1 MNWEALGQGF
11 LSILQPGHLLALVLG
26 TVGGIAVGSIPG
38 LTATMAIALMVP
50 FTFNM
55 DPVTGIVMLLGLY
68 TSAIYGG
75 SISAILM
82 RTPGTPAAAATVL
95 DGYPLAQQG
104 QAGKAIGMA
113 TICSWIGGTAS
124 ALFLTFFTPQLAKVA
139 LSFTSPE
146 FFAMAVFGM
155 STVSA
160 LSGDSM
166 VKGLASAVLG
176 LLIAFMGLD
185 PIAGF
190 PRFTFG
196 QMELLNGPAFLP
208 ALIGLF
214 AIAECFRGLRGA
226 DMPVPVTKVVKDI
239 WPTLKEMAASF
250 KTIVRGIFIGITVG
264 LVPALGAET
273 ACWVNYAESKRASK
287 EPEKWGKGHLEGVAA
302 AETANNASTG
312 GDMVPMLTLGVPG
325 DAATAV
331 MMGALTLHGMQ
342 PGPLL
347 FRDHPDMVYAIF
359 AGMILANLSFL
370 VFGML
375 GARWYAKVSL
385 VDRKILVPLIFLF
398 SLIGAWA
405 VGGNLFDVWTALF
418 FGVLGYL
425 MQSYGY
431 PVSPMVIAL
440 VLGPMLEQNFRRTL
454 IGSGGSLMPFV
465 TRPITVVIL
474 LITVASL
481 VLMVRRSLKQRQN
494 PPGSGVDA
502 ANAG

>member
-1 MNWEALGQGF
+1 MDWGALGQGF
-11 LSILQPGHLLALVLG
+11 LTVLAPGHLLALLLG

-50 FTFNM
+50 FTFSM
-55 DPVTGIVMLLGLY
+55 DAVTGMVMLLGIY
-68 TSAIYGG
+68 TAAIYGG

-95 DGYPLAQQG
+95 DGYPLAQKG
-104 QAGKAIGMA
+104 LAGKAIGMA
-113 TICSWIGGTAS
+113 TVCSWIGGTAS
-124 ALFLTFFTPQLAKVA
+124 ALFLTFFTPQLARVA
-139 LSFTSPE
+139 LSFSSPE
-146 FFAMAVFGM
+146 FFAMALFGLT
-155 STVSA
+155 TVSA
-160 LSGDSM
+160 LAGGSM
-166 VKGLASAVLG
+166 VKGLVSAGLG
-176 LLIAFMGLD
+176 LLFSFQGLD

-196 QMELLNGPAFLP
+196 QMALLNGPSFVP

-214 AIAECFRGLRGA
+214 ALSECFRGLRTA
-226 DMPVPVTKVVKDI
+226 REFVPVTRVVKDI
-239 WPTLKEMAASF
+239 LPSLRELAASGW
-250 KTIVRGIFIGITVG
+250 TIVRGIFIGIIVG

-273 ACWVNYAESKRASK
+273 ACWVNYAESKRRSR
-287 EPEKWGKGHLEGVAA
+287 EPEKWGTGILEGVAA

-312 GDMVPMLTLGVPG
+312 GDLVPTLTLGVPG

-347 FRDHPDMVYAIF
+347 FRDHPAMVYAIF
-359 AGMILANLSFL
+359 AGMILANFAFL
-370 VFGML
+370 AVGLL
-375 GARWYAKVSL
+375 GARIFARIAL
-385 VDRKILVPLIFLF
+385 VDRKVLVPLVFLF

-425 MQSYGY
+425 LQSYGY

-440 VLGPMLEQNFRRTL
+440 VLGPMLEQNYRRTL
-454 IGSGGSLMPFV
+454 IAAGGSAAPFF
-465 TRPITVVIL
+465 TRPISAAML
-474 LITVASL
+474 LITAASL
-481 VLMVRRSLKQRQN
+481 VLVVRRSLQQRRAPAAAD
-494 PPGSGVDA
+494 PPA
-502 ANAG
+502 AAS